1 MLTAMELR
9 QRGSRRG
16 GGGLNAW
23 FSRTAIVVQ
32 IGTARTRAENLEER
46 YFTVIK

>member
-1 MLTAMELR
+1 MELR
-9 QRGSRRG
+9 DRGSRRG

-32 IGTARTRAENLEER
+32 IGAARTHAENLEER

>member
-16 GGGLNAW
+16 GLNAW
-23 FSRTAIVVQ
+23 FLRTAIVVQ
-32 IGTARTRAENLEER
+32 IDAARTFAENLEGR

>member
-9 QRGSRRG
+9 DRGSRRG

-32 IGTARTRAENLEER
+32 IGAARTHAENLEGR